1 MVALIVGGLLA
12 GLVMGYVLQRG
23 QMCFHSAFRGLIE
36 HRTATFKAWLLG
48 VGVTAVGLAL
58 LDTFGPWAMSTSLP
72 LRPVHNIAGGL
83 VAGAGMAIAASCVS
97 GQFYKLGAGMLGA
110 AVGLSGWAA
119 GELVAGNLMLGGP
132 RYLAGRETL
141 PTLLGLPRLA
151 VAAVV
156 LVVVVAALSRARRTR
171 PPQSWRWGW
180 PVAGVGLGVA
190 AVWSWVTAGASGTG
204 FGAGTVGAVFGIATG
219 RPNWWLIA
227 FLVALV
233 PGATVA
239 AKVSGGFWLRGETR
253 VRYLQLAGGGFLLGG
268 GGMWA
273 GGCNLGHA
281 LSGMAQLNLS
291 SLLVVASMISGIA
304 LARVVQ
310 RRVAP
315 HGPPQD
321 PAYRLLLQD

>member
-1 MVALIVGGLLA
+1 MVALLVGGLLA
-12 GLVMGYVLQRG
+12 GLVMGYALQRG

-36 HRTATFKAWLLG
+36 RRTATFKAWLLG
-48 VGVTAVGLAL
+48 VGIATVGLAL
-58 LDTFGPWAMSTSLP
+58 LAAIGPWAMSSSLP
-72 LRPVHNIAGGL
+72 LRPVQNIVGGL
-83 VAGAGMAIAASCVS
+83 VAGVGMAIAASCVS
-97 GQFYKLGAGMLGA
+97 GLFYKLGAGMLGA
-110 AVGLSGWAA
+110 AVGLGGWAV
-119 GELVAGNLMLGGP
+119 GEFLAARIMLDGP

-151 VAAVV
+151 VATVVLGAVV
-156 LVVVVAALSRARRTR
+156 AVLSRARRTR

-180 PVAGVGLGVA
+180 PTAGVGLGLA
-190 AVWSWVTAGASGTG
+190 AVWTWVTAGASGTG
-204 FGAGTVGAVFGIATG
+204 FGAGTVGAVNGIATG

-233 PGATVA
+233 PGAAVA

-253 VRYLQLAGGGFLLGG
+253 VRYLQLAGGGVLLGA

-310 RRVAP
+310 RRIAP